1 MKTLSPDHIA
11 RLLKSALPGKESHL
25 KMMPPGRE
33 LVVNHHDIDLV
44 RYSSVLL
51 LLLPADGQIYT
62 CLIKRNASMRH
73 HPGQI
78 SLPGG
83 KIEDGESP
91 EITALREAQEE
102 IGISPL
108 DVQLLGRLSELYVSV
123 SRYTIFPYVGWMNYK
138 PNFILNEAEAEKLL
152 LLPVQQ
158 FRKKLE
164 ISQALMRTSLGVMKV
179 PCYLFEE
186 EIIWGATAMILTE
199 FFDLIGESG
208 AFISQ

>member
-1 MKTLSPDHIA
+1 MKTLLPEHIA
-11 RLLKSALPGKESHL
+11 QLLKAELPGKKSHL
-25 KMMPPGRE
+25 KMVPPGRE
-33 LVVNHHDIDLV
+33 LVVNYQDIDLV

-51 LLLPADGQIYT
+51 LLFPEDGQIYT

-78 SLPGG
+78 SFRGG
-83 KIEDGESP
+83 KIEEGESP

-108 DVQLLGRLSELYVSV
+108 DVQLLGRLSELYVSA
-123 SRYTIFPYVGWMNYK
+123 SRYTIFPYVGWMDYK
-138 PNFILNEAEAEKLL
+138 PDFSLNEAEAEKLL

-158 FRKKLE
+158 FQKRLE
-164 ISQALMRTSLGVMKV
+164 IRQALMITSLGIMEV

-199 FFDLIGESG
+199 FFDLIGESS
-208 AFISQ
+208 AVTSR

>member
-1 MKTLSPDHIA
+1 MKPLLPEHISH
-11 RLLKSALPGKESHL
+11 LLKAELPGKRSHL
-25 KMMPPGRE
+25 KMVPPGRE
-33 LVVNHHDIDLV
+33 LVVNDQDIDLV

-51 LLLPADGQIYT
+51 LLFPEDGQIYT

-78 SLPGG
+78 SFPGG
-83 KIEDGESP
+83 QTEEGESP
-91 EITALREAQEE
+91 EVTALREAQEE

-123 SRYTIFPYVGWMNYK
+123 SRYTIFPYVGWMSHK
-138 PNFILNEAEAEKLL
+138 PDFRLNRDEAEKLL
-152 LLPVQQ
+152 LLPVRQ
-158 FRKKLE
+158 FQKKPE
-164 ISQALMRTSLGVMKV
+164 IKQMLMSTSFGVMEV

-199 FFDLIGESG
+199 FFDLIGG
-208 AFISQ
+208 PGDLISL